1 MRKLKDL
8 NHTNGRTA
16 NKEYI
21 ENKQE
26 KDQVKNDI
34 VHALKTLAELKEE
47 KEVLD
52 VATRKQEEFNQELKN
67 KN

>member
-8 NHTNGRTA
+8 NHANGRTA